1 MGDAEADC
9 RSFLARLYLYLDGE
23 IDALERADLDRHLE
37 ECAGCLRHLDF
48 ERDLKV
54 LIRRK
59 CQEQPPPAVVE
70 RMRIQIRS
78 YLG

>member
-37 ECAGCLRHLDF
+37 RCTGCLRHYGF

-54 LIRRK
+54 LIRKK
-59 CQEQPPPAVVE
+59 CQEQPSTEVIE
-70 RMRIQIRS
+70 RLRIQIRS
-78 YLG
+78 YLA